1 MSRWSFKTTLVRPE
15 GVGTWTFAPIPVDLV
30 KQTSIK
36 ARLRVKGTIDA
47 VPFKGTLLP
56 SGSGRHFVV
65 VKKELRDKIGKKA
78 GDSVRVEFD
87 LDTSPVE
94 VSIPKDFAAALASAP
109 SAKAE
114 FEKMAPSHK
123 KAYVTW
129 TESAKT
135 QGTRANRIDKAIV
148 MIAAKKRL

>member
-15 GVGTWTFAPIPVDLV
+15 GVGTWTFAPIPLDLF
-30 KQTSIK
+30 KQTGIK

-65 VKKELRDKIGKKA
+65 VKKEVRDKIGKTA
-78 GDSVRVEFD
+78 GDVVKVEFD
-87 LDTSPVE
+87 LDTSPVI
-94 VSIPKDFAAALASAP
+94 VSIPGDFANELASSP
-109 SAKAE
+109 RAKAE
-114 FEKMAPSHK
+114 FQAMAPSHK

-129 TESAKT
+129 IESAKA
-135 QGTRANRIDKAIV
+135 QETRTRRIAKA
-148 MIAAKKRL
+148 